1 MTLMHVLDYAKPK
14 AAATQMKTLHV
25 ISDLN
30 PRSGGPNSVVRAL
43 SDYQARARIDVTVC
57 TSNWKNSTNKNIS
70 EYLGSRKNDVSFKI
84 FPSWS
89 PLLISTTMNKWFR
102 NNIKSFDIV
111 HIHGLYRFPVTSAA
125 CWARIAEVPY
135 LICPHGSLDPFLYK
149 QSRYNILLKRI
160 YERLFDIPNLNHAAA
175 VHYTAED
182 EAKRAAFL
190 KLRSMPVVVSNGIDW
205 ESYNHL
211 PAKGKFRQHLGI
223 DAKRPLVLF
232 LGRINFKKGLD
243 ILVSAF
249 SRVLLKNTNA
259 RLAIVGP
266 DNEDYGLKVRQWCRE
281 QGIHDKVFF
290 VDHLEAENVKEAYVD
305 ADVFVLPSYTE
316 NFGMTVVEAMACG
329 TPVVISDQVN
339 IWREI
344 QETGAGVVVCL
355 DPCAVA
361 DAICMV
367 LEDKQTAEAM
377 ETRGRV
383 AAKNCYAWPHVVDQ
397 MTQVYQELI
406 ANSPRVKS

>member
-190 KLRSMPVVVSNGIDW
+190 KLRSMPVIVSNGIDW

-243 ILVSAF
+243 ILVPAF
-249 SRVLLKNTNA
+249 SRVL
-259 RLAIVGP
+259 
-266 DNEDYGLKVRQWCRE
+266 
-281 QGIHDKVFF
+281 
-290 VDHLEAENVKEAYVD
+290 
-305 ADVFVLPSYTE
+305 
-316 NFGMTVVEAMACG
+316 
-329 TPVVISDQVN
+329 
-339 IWREI
+339 
-344 QETGAGVVVCL
+344 
-355 DPCAVA
+355 
-361 DAICMV
+361 
-367 LEDKQTAEAM
+367 
-377 ETRGRV
+377 
-383 AAKNCYAWPHVVDQ
+383 
-397 MTQVYQELI
+397 
-406 ANSPRVKS
+406 

>member
-1 MTLMHVLDYAKPK
+1 
-14 AAATQMKTLHV
+14 MKTLHV
-25 ISDLN
+25 ISDLD
-30 PRSGGPNSVVRAL
+30 PRSGGLTTIVRAL
-43 SDYQARARIDVTVC
+43 SAYQARARLDVTVC
-57 TSNWKNSTNKNIS
+57 TTIREQNINRRTPINHRL
-70 EYLGSRKNDVSFKI
+70 ENGVTYKF
-84 FPSWS
+84 FPYWS
-89 PLLISTTMNKWFR
+89 PLLLSIEMFKWLKTNLR
-102 NNIKSFDIV
+102 IFDIV

-125 CWARIAEVPY
+125 CWARIIGVPY
-135 LICPHGSLDPFLYK
+135 LISPQGSLDPFLYR
-149 QSRYNILLKRI
+149 QSQFSVPLKRI
-160 YERLFDIPNLNHAAA
+160 YEHLFDIPNLNHASAI
-175 VHYTAED
+175 HYTAAD

-190 KLRSMPVVVSNGIDW
+190 KLHAKPVIVPNGIDW
-205 ESYNHL
+205 ESYRQL
-211 PAKGKFRQHLGI
+211 PPKGSFRQRIGLNGQT
-223 DAKRPLVLF
+223 PLVLF

-243 ILVSAF
+243 LLVPAF
-249 SRVLLKNTNA
+249 GSVVKKHPEA

-266 DNEDYGLKVRQWCRE
+266 DNEGYGLKVRQWCKK

-290 VDHLEAENVKEAYVD
+290 VDHLEPENVKEAYVD

-367 LEDKQTAEAM
+367 LEDKRKAEAM
-377 ETRGRV
+377 EARGRV
-383 AAKNCYAWPHVVDQ
+383 AAKSCYAWPHVVDQ
-397 MTQVYQELI
+397 MTQVYQKLI
-406 ANSPRVKS
+406 ANSSRVKS